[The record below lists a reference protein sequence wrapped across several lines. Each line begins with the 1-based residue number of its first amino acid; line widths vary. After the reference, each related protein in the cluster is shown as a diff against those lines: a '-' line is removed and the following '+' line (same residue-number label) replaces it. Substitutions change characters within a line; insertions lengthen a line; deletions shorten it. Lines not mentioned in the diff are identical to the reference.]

1 MKQTAR
7 AIVMTALAIV
17 GGPAIAVTPQRFEEP
32 AQQRQYE
39 QLLPELRCLVCQNET
54 LAESEA
60 PLADDLRR
68 EVAEL
73 VRRGESDAEIRTFLV
88 ARYGDFVLYR
98 PPVKT
103 LTYALWLGPFALLLV
118 GVGVWFTV
126 ARRQRRMGAA
136 APVLSADEQ
145 HRVRALLERDED
157 EAP

>member
-1 MKQTAR
+1 MRPTAR
-7 AIVMTALAIV
+7 VIVMTALLLI
-17 GGPAIAVTPQRFEEP
+17 GGPAAAVTPQRFEEP

-39 QLLPELRCLVCQNET
+39 QLLTELRCLVCQNET

-73 VRRGESDAEIRTFLV
+73 VRRGESDAGIRGFLV

-103 LTYALWLGPFALLLV
+103 LTYALWFGPFALLLV
-118 GVGVWFTV
+118 GVGIWLAL
-126 ARRQRRMGAA
+126 ARRQRGMSAA
-136 APVLSADEQ
+136 APLSPDEQ
-145 HRVRALLERDED
+145 RRVRALLDGDED
-157 EAP
+157 QAP

>member
-1 MKQTAR
+1 MKQAVR
-7 AIVMTALAIV
+7 AIVMTLLAIV
-17 GGPAIAVTPQRFEEP
+17 GGPAVAVTPQRFEDP

-73 VRRGESDAEIRTFLV
+73 IRRGESDAEIRAFLV

-118 GVGVWFTV
+118 GVGVWFAV

-157 EAP
+157 KSP

>member
-1 MKQTAR
+1 MRPPAR
-7 AIVMTALAIV
+7 VIVMTALLLI
-17 GGPAIAVTPQRFEEP
+17 GGPAAAVTPQRFEEP

-39 QLLPELRCLVCQNET
+39 QLLTELRCLVCQNET

-68 EVAEL
+68 EVAER
-73 VRRGESDAEIRTFLV
+73 VRRGESDAGIRAFLV

-103 LTYALWLGPFALLLV
+103 LTYALWFGPFALLLF
-118 GVGVWFTV
+118 GVGIWLTV
-126 ARRQRRMGAA
+126 ARRQRRAGAA

-157 EAP
+157 KAP

>member
-1 MKQTAR
+1 MRPTAR
-7 AIVMTALAIV
+7 VIVMTALLLI
-17 GGPAIAVTPQRFEEP
+17 GGPAAAVTPQRFEEP

-39 QLLPELRCLVCQNET
+39 QLLTELRCLVCQNET

-68 EVAEL
+68 EVAER
-73 VRRGESDAEIRTFLV
+73 VRRGESDAGIRAFLV

-103 LTYALWLGPFALLLV
+103 LTYALWFGPFALLLF
-118 GVGVWFTV
+118 GVGVWLTV
-126 ARRQRRMGAA
+126 ARRQRRTGAA

-145 HRVRALLERDED
+145 HRVRALLERDEGK
-157 EAP
+157 AP